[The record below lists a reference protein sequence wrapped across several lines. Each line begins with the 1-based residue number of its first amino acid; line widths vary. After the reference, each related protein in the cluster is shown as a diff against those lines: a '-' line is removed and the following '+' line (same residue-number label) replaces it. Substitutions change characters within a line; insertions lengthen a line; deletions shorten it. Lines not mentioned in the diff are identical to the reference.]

1 MRLDVLLAAAAN
13 HLTDLVTEFSK
24 VDLKPLASEDDSLE
38 KSGTTKGGGVI

>member
-24 VDLKPLASEDDSLE
+24 VDLKPLASEDARF
-38 KSGTTKGGGVI
+38 